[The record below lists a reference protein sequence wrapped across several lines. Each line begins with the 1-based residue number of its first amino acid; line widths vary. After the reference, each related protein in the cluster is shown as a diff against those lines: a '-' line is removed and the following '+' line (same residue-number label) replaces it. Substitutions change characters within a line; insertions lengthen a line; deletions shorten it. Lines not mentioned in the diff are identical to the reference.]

1 MMDKDA
7 LHFVNTWF
15 PLGLENLEKSEKD
28 RLEKLK
34 KILEKSGKSVSQ

>member
-15 PLGLENLEKSEKD
+15 PLGLEKSEKD